1 MNRNIT
7 SLLFFLT
14 LSAYSGYA
22 SAWNILTD
30 NLDVSCQQSDVVL
43 NCAYRTLLSET
54 TPDISANSNGNNL
67 QVTKTSQP
75 SEANSTTAILFL
87 VDTSDPNRQN
97 VIEKN
102 KSHIKELLTI
112 TNPAHKIGL
121 ASFDKSVQLLSPIGT
136 SRFLFSKSINTLQA
150 QGKTT
155 ELYRNLIKAIDH
167 LRSFDENRKL
177 IVLMSD
183 GQAEDKAYFHT
194 DVIKAARKYGV
205 VINSIGYPRSI
216 SLSVSLQTIRRLSEE
231 TGGNYFETDMSY
243 ELPSNKL
250 KPLVNNLDNGG
261 KFSVALDSLSQ
272 DNPLPNKITLSFKS
286 ASGVENI
293 NVPVKV
299 KATTRSVQMQP
310 SIPVAE
316 VLSSNKVTLENNP
329 PIQIVTKQNDN
340 QAINLWLWYGLPSAF
355 IIIIIFILITLF
367 LLWNRRSEAPTVSDS
382 NYKPYA
388 YLIANDGTNTRY
400 PITRTIWR
408 IGRSKDNELSL
419 NDTSLSRR
427 HAEIH
432 RNNNG
437 SFDIIDMNSMNG
449 VYINNEKVGKT
460 ELHEGDVIEIGD
472 VFLNFTQ
479 LPSDHSLE
487 ESTVMQKTKVPITH

>member
-340 QAINLWLWYGLPSAF
+340 QAIKLVALVWSSFCVHHYNYIYSNHIVF
-355 IIIIIFILITLF
+355 I
-367 LLWNRRSEAPTVSDS
+367 
-382 NYKPYA
+382 
-388 YLIANDGTNTRY
+388 
-400 PITRTIWR
+400 
-408 IGRSKDNELSL
+408 
-419 NDTSLSRR
+419 
-427 HAEIH
+427 
-432 RNNNG
+432 
-437 SFDIIDMNSMNG
+437 M
-449 VYINNEKVGKT
+449 
-460 ELHEGDVIEIGD
+460 
-472 VFLNFTQ
+472 
-479 LPSDHSLE
+479 
-487 ESTVMQKTKVPITH
+487 ESTF